1 MSCVCVCF
9 KYSCSIGTVPLP
21 EENWNIGSPGQSNH
35 VTCDNQLMISSD
47 EFGNWHLPLPGQS
60 CFVTCHPHHHR
71 HEVINYW
78 KQMWCYLPYH
88 EQISQSKIP
97 IWHHCDLY
105 SSNELSP
112 LAFPLNVK
120 QDRTLLWLFVFLIP
134 RVAVIRVL
142 VPSQQKKWMSQ
153 LCMLG
158 GSSHFISRLVHPG

>member
-60 CFVTCHPHHHR
+60 CFVTCHHHHHR

-120 QDRTLLWLFVFLIP
+120 QDRTPCPRAFAAKDMNVTIMYAWWFIP
-134 RVAVIRVL
+134 L
-142 VPSQQKKWMSQ
+142 HK
-153 LCMLG
+153 
-158 GSSHFISRLVHPG
+158 